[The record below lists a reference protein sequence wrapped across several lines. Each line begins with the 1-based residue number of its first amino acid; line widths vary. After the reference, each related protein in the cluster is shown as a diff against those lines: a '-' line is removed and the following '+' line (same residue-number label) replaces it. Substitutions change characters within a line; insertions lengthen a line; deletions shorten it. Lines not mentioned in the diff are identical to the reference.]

1 MSGGVVNVP
10 IVFRYVY
17 FVTERV
23 TIKKLLYIYFSQIK
37 ITGNKK

>member
-17 FVTERV
+17 FVTELV
-23 TIKKLLYIYFSQIK
+23 TIKMFSQIK